1 VTRRYARNFN
11 QWSEERTRCPEA
23 VLLYIINEIRAMRRK
38 DMSKQEKFKLQ
49 GEDMREEY
57 ELSTIVAKTLVVELC
72 RNLQTRLRP
81 DADAQK
87 VAEARQEGMFLT
99 SESGTETDE

>member
-1 VTRRYARNFN
+1 
-11 QWSEERTRCPEA
+11 

-72 RNLQTRLRP
+72 RNLQNGVKGPRV

-87 VAEARQEGMFLT
+87 VAEVRQEGT
-99 SESGTETDE
+99 